1 MIRIG
6 RVVVIGLVTAHAGDR
21 RVVVVSSLMAAV
33 AINRGMGACYRIVVI
48 MDRKSR
54 RFPARISRV
63 AIFACEGNCSFTMLW
78 IGRVVIIRLMTAR
91 TSGGG
96 VIIVPSNMATVAV
109 GRGMCAR

>member
-1 MIRIG
+1 
-6 RVVVIGLVTAHAGDR
+6 
-21 RVVVVSSLMAAV
+21 
-33 AINRGMGACYRIVVI
+33 
-48 MDRKSR
+48 
-54 RFPARISRV
+54 
-63 AIFACEGNCSFTMLW
+63 MLW